1 MFTERTKLVDKRDNP
16 FYGSYKENNVLEEIH
31 WQNKRKRQQLAMV
44 SAVVLIL
51 IVLTIGITL
60 AITLPSLLEDIVLDP
75 TLGPDNLEDLVVTT
89 DNLILV
95 DAVE

>member
-51 IVLTIGITL
+51 IILTIGITL

-75 TLGPDNLEDLVVTT
+75 SLDPDNFTDLVTT

-95 DAVE
+95 DTLE